1 MRPTKLALSAL
12 AIAVALGGS
21 AYAADTATPAQPA
34 ANSAVHQAAA
44 PAKHRIFK
52 KRAAKKAP
60 AHAASSTSTSTST
73 SNTTTGA
80 H

>member
-12 AIAVALGGS
+12 AIAFALGGT
-21 AYAADTATPAQPA
+21 AYAAGTAMPAKPA
-34 ANSAVHQAAA
+34 ASSTIHAAQ

-52 KRAAKKAP
+52 KRASKKAS
-60 AHAASSTSTSTST
+60 AKTSASSSST
-73 SNTTTGA
+73 NTGV

>member
-1 MRPTKLALSAL
+1 MRATKLALSAL
-12 AIAVALGGS
+12 AIAFALSGT

-44 PAKHRIFK
+44 PAKHLIFK

-60 AHAASSTSTSTST
+60 AKAAASTSTTTSG
-73 SNTTTGA
+73 SP